1 MMINGA
7 FATQPLPAARD
18 EDPGKIDT
26 DRPGVGVATPLPGAG
41 ATPMPEIVP
50 VPPELPSE
58 QDLEDHRQRFEE
70 VLGIDFKMRFRLAQ
84 RGEGDDTRIGFKFK
98 MKAHSRVDDFS
109 VKMKQQ
115 IRGHVRMN
123 GEQEDA
129 VNRLDARFKLDVK
142 IKIEASGQGQDGAE
156 QVGQLVDS
164 FAAIFQGFLDGI
176 AGVLGGRPA
185 SPAPGEQI
193 AAPVDPSAPVDAA
206 APAVTPAV
214 EPPSEEP
221 VVAMPATEESA
232 VVAPVVEETLPQEP
246 AVVAGPAEATS
257 TSPLADLF
265 HRLAEMFR
273 DLSQDLVGIL
283 GARAEGDQGD
293 EGDSKPVQRP
303 ESFRLQASFHAH
315 IAYQQAVE
323 PGAESRLIAEA

>member
-7 FATQPLPAARD
+7 FATQPLPTARD
-18 EDPGKIDT
+18 EDPGKIGT
-26 DRPGVGVATPLPGAG
+26 SRPGVGVSTPLPGAG
-41 ATPMPEIVP
+41 ASPMPELIP
-50 VPPELPSE
+50 MPPELPSE

-84 RGEGDDTRIGFKFK
+84 RGEGEDTRIGFKFK

-123 GEQEDA
+123 DEQEDA
-129 VNRLDARFKLDVK
+129 VNRLDARFKFDVK
-142 IKIEASGQGQDGAE
+142 IKIEASGQGQEGAE
-156 QVGQLVDS
+156 QVGQLIES
-164 FAAIFQGFLDGI
+164 FAAIFQGFLEGI

-185 SPAPGEQI
+185 PLASGEQI
-193 AAPVDPSAPVDAA
+193 AAPADES

-214 EPPSEEP
+214 EVPPEEA
-221 VVAMPATEESA
+221 VAVMPATEESA
-232 VVAPVVEETLPQEP
+232 VVSPVVEETQSQEP
-246 AVVAGPAEATS
+246 AVVAGPAEQPS

-283 GARAEGDQGD
+283 GAPEEGDQGD
-293 EGDSKPVQRP
+293 NEAIQRP
-303 ESFRLQASFHAH
+303 ESFRVQASFHAYF
-315 IAYQQAVE
+315 AYQQAVE
-323 PGAESRLIAEA
+323 PGAESRFIAEA